1 MNQEILFSWVNV
13 VIIDGKTKQ
22 QDLRVKSVMNID
34 NELFS
39 SKLYLWII
47 FRSFY
52 VCWKKMKPIIVDHQ
66 LGDSF
71 MLIIMVMLWIFKD
84 VIALLITTL

>member
-22 QDLRVKSVMNID
+22 QYLRVKSVMKID

-52 VCWKKMKPIIVDHQ
+52 VCWKKK
-66 LGDSF
+66 
-71 MLIIMVMLWIFKD
+71 
-84 VIALLITTL
+84 

>member
-39 SKLYLWII
+39 SKLYI
-47 FRSFY
+47 Y
-52 VCWKKMKPIIVDHQ
+52 E
-66 LGDSF
+66 
-71 MLIIMVMLWIFKD
+71 
-84 VIALLITTL
+84 

>member
-22 QDLRVKSVMNID
+22 QDLRVKSVKKID
-34 NELFS
+34 DELFS

-52 VCWKKMKPIIVDHQ
+52 VCWKKN
-66 LGDSF
+66 
-71 MLIIMVMLWIFKD
+71 
-84 VIALLITTL
+84 

>member
-22 QDLRVKSVMNID
+22 QDLRVKSVKKID
-34 NELFS
+34 DEWFS

-52 VCWKKMKPIIVDHQ
+52 VCWKKN
-66 LGDSF
+66 
-71 MLIIMVMLWIFKD
+71 
-84 VIALLITTL
+84 